1 MGWEF
6 NHSWI
11 GVWKL
16 YVGERE
22 ILDTLRLDVRKA
34 LVRHWN
40 RLPREV
46 VELPS
51 LEVFMKGGDVV

>member
-1 MGWEF
+1 MRQNELNVGWDF

-16 YVGERE
+16 YAS
-22 ILDTLRLDVRKA
+22 L
-34 LVRHWN
+34 
-40 RLPREV
+40 
-46 VELPS
+46 ELTS